1 MWVSI
6 YRARDKV
13 YWRET
18 SDRSVYLLD
27 AFLDGNQN
35 KKALTPA
42 MNPAIAVTMAE
53 NRPRPAPAP
62 MAELEDEELPELPD
76 APVAWAEPGAPD
88 ESVTAALE
96 PGHYVKCKEL
106 CIDHMRRRT

>member
-6 YRARDKV
+6 YDVRDKV

-27 AFLDGNQN
+27 AFLNDDQ

-42 MNPAIAVTMAE
+42 MKPAIAMTTAE

-62 MAELEDEELPELPD
+62 MAELEDELPELPD

-96 PGHYVKCKEL
+96 PGHCVKC
-106 CIDHMRRRT
+106 